1 MKSSGLHAAR
11 QAFQIQADCLK
22 EAFSHIDEAQFS
34 RAVEMLAAAT
44 RIAAS
49 GCGHTGIA
57 CQHFT
62 HLMCCIERPA
72 RFISPSEAV
81 HGATGYLQKGD
92 IMLLA
97 SRGGKT
103 SELIPILEIC
113 KVKGVTVI
121 TVTEDISSPLAE
133 GADIVLKMYVT
144 KETDKYNCQGT
155 TSNTVLN
162 AIFDALQTALI
173 EETDYQG
180 EKFALVH
187 PGGAVGERL
196 NKNPLSGTLTFR

>member
-1 MKSSGLHAAR
+1 MNAKLIEAAR
-11 QAFQIQADCLK
+11 SAFQIESECLK
-22 EAFSHIDEAQFS
+22 DAFSYIDETEFI
-34 RAVEMLAAAT
+34 RAVEALASAV

-57 CQHFT
+57 CRHFA

-81 HGATGYLQKGD
+81 HGGAGFIHEND
-92 IMLLA
+92 VMLLA

-103 SELIPILEIC
+103 SELLPILEIC
-113 KVKGVTVI
+113 KTKGATVI
-121 TVTEDISSPLAE
+121 TVTENDESPLAL

-144 KETDKYNCQGT
+144 RETDPANCQGT
-155 TSNTVLN
+155 TSNTVMN
-162 AIFDALQTALI
+162 AIFDALQAALI
-173 EETDYQG
+173 ERVGFTA

-196 NKNPLSGTLTFR
+196 SKRHIIE